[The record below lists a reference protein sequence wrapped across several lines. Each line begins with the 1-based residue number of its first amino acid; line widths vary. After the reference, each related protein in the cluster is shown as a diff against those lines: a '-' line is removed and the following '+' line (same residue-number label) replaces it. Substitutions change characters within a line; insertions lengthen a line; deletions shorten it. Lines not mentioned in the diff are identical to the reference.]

1 MVTRIAVLDDYQQAS
16 HEFGSWTK
24 LHDCEVH
31 AFDDH
36 VDGDALVERVR
47 GFDVVVAMR
56 ERTELDAAFFE
67 ALPELRLVA
76 TTGMANAAIDT
87 AAAARRGVLVC
98 GTSGIVTNTIE
109 LAWGLI
115 LALLRHIP
123 AEHASVQQGGWQHTM
138 GGDLAGR
145 TLGLL
150 GLGRTGTAMARIA
163 RAFEMNVIAWS
174 ENLTEAAAAERGASW
189 VSKQAL
195 LSEAD
200 VLSVHLVLSARTR
213 GLLGEAELRHMRPDS
228 VLVNTSRGPII
239 DEAALVRALRE
250 KWIAG
255 AALDVYDSEP
265 LGVSHPLRAA
275 TNVVLTPH
283 IGYVTRN
290 CYQLFYEQIVENIAA
305 WTQGAPVRVIT

>member
-1 MVTRIAVLDDYQQAS
+1 M
-16 HEFGSWTK
+16 
-24 LHDCEVH
+24 
-31 AFDDH
+31 
-36 VDGDALVERVR
+36 R